1 MSEPAKENR
10 YTHLT
15 EEIEGVNRTY
25 TLDLEI
31 EREGKEVV
39 TRCSVEVKVRG
50 KVYHTDLD
58 AMDWHDEYHP
68 DEDFKLFLNDEDEEG
83 LTIPTRDQRAMTN
96 WAWANSFKPV
106 PCTLD
111 AMD

>member
-1 MSEPAKENR
+1 MSKPAKENS

-83 LTIPTRDQRAMTN
+83 LTIPTRDQRAMTD
-96 WAWANSFKPV
+96 WAYNNGY
-106 PCTLD
+106 
-111 AMD
+111 

>member
-50 KVYHTDLD
+50 TVYHTDLD
-58 AMDWHDEYHP
+58 EIDRHNAYHP
-68 DEDFKLFLNDEDEEG
+68 DEDFKLFLTDEDEDEEG

-96 WAWANSFKPV
+96 WAWANGY
-106 PCTLD
+106 
-111 AMD
+111 

>member
-1 MSEPAKENR
+1 MSEAEKENS
-10 YTHLT
+10 YTHIK

-68 DEDFKLFLNDEDEEG
+68 DEDFKLFLNDEDDDEEG

-96 WAWANSFKPV
+96 WASANGY
-106 PCTLD
+106 
-111 AMD
+111 

>member
-1 MSEPAKENR
+1 MSKPAKENS
-10 YTHLT
+10 YTHLK

-39 TRCSVEVKVRG
+39 TRCSVEVQLLDGHRDKVRG
-50 KVYHTDLD
+50 KLYHTDLD

-96 WAWANSFKPV
+96 WAWANGY
-106 PCTLD
+106 
-111 AMD
+111 

>member
-1 MSEPAKENR
+1 MSKPAEDIG

-15 EEIEGVNRTY
+15 SEIEGVNRTY

-50 KVYHTDLD
+50 KVYDTDLD
-58 AMDWHDEYHP
+58 EIDRHNAYHP

-83 LTIPTRDQRAMTN
+83 LTIPNRDKKDMFN
-96 WAWANSFKPV
+96 WAWANGY
-106 PCTLD
+106 
-111 AMD
+111 

>member
-1 MSEPAKENR
+1 MSEAAKENS
-10 YTHLT
+10 YTHIK

-68 DEDFKLFLNDEDEEG
+68 DEDFKLFLNDEDEDEEG

-96 WAWANSFKPV
+96 WAWANGY
-106 PCTLD
+106 
-111 AMD
+111 

>member
-1 MSEPAKENR
+1 MSETAKENS

-58 AMDWHDEYHP
+58 EIDRHNAYHP

-83 LTIPTRDQRAMTN
+83 LTIPNRDKKEMFN
-96 WAWANSFKPV
+96 WAWANGY
-106 PCTLD
+106 
-111 AMD
+111 

>member
-1 MSEPAKENR
+1 MSETAKENS

-31 EREGKEVV
+31 ESDMRGDVV
-39 TRCSVEVKVRG
+39 TRCSVEVQLLDGHGDKVRG

-58 AMDWHDEYHP
+58 EIDRHNAYHP

-96 WAWANSFKPV
+96 WAWANGY
-106 PCTLD
+106 
-111 AMD
+111 

>member
-1 MSEPAKENR
+1 MSKPAEDIG

-15 EEIEGVNRTY
+15 EEIEGVYRTY

-39 TRCSVEVKVRG
+39 TRCNVEVQLLDGHGDKVRG
-50 KVYHTDLD
+50 KLYHTDLD

-68 DEDFKLFLNDEDEEG
+68 NEDFKLFLNDEDEEG

-96 WAWANSFKPV
+96 WASANGY
-106 PCTLD
+106 
-111 AMD
+111 

>member
-1 MSEPAKENR
+1 MSKPAEDIG

-31 EREGKEVV
+31 ESDMRGDVV
-39 TRCSVEVKVRG
+39 TRCSVEVQLLDGHGDKVRG
-50 KVYHTDLD
+50 KLYHTDLD
-58 AMDWHDEYHP
+58 EMDRHDEYHP

-96 WAWANSFKPV
+96 WAWANGY
-106 PCTLD
+106 
-111 AMD
+111 